1 MQVHYDDKD
10 DILYIRLR
18 EVPLGLSEDIEEG
31 VTVDVDEHGAV
42 IGVEDLD
49 ASERLDAQAVAALAA
64 FQHAA
69 VS

>member
-18 EVPLGLSEDIEEG
+18 EAPLGLSEDIEEG